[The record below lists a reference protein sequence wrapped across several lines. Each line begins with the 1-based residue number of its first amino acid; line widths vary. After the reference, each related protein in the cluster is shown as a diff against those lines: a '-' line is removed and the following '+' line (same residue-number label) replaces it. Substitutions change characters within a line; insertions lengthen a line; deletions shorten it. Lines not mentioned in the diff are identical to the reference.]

1 MSKRKKNKEIIGIYR
16 ATEKKF
22 GFVQVE
28 DDEQDIFIPSKYVN
42 SAIDGDT
49 VRVKIYKPKENEKK
63 AEGKIEKIIQRE
75 IKEVIGIFQSSKNFG
90 FVVPDD
96 KKIGTDIFVPKSK
109 FKNAKTNDKVIVKI
123 IKYPEKGK
131 NAEGE
136 VTEIL
141 GNINEAGIDMLS
153 VIKEYN
159 LPNEFPKFVLSEAK
173 KIPQKIDSQNIKNR
187 KDLREDIIFTIDG
200 EDSKDLDDAI
210 SVRKNDEGNYI
221 LDVHIADV
229 SFYVKENSKLD
240 KEAIKRGTSIYM
252 FDRVIPMLPIEL
264 SNGICS
270 LNAGEDR
277 FALSCSME
285 IDNKGN
291 VISADVY
298 KSIINVTERMTYTNV
313 NKILN
318 NLDEKVNKRYSNYIN
333 NFKLMEELALILKNK
348 RISQGYLN
356 LDIPESKI
364 TLDKNG
370 RAINVEKYELTFAN
384 EIIEQFMLTCNETIA
399 EKFYW
404 LEAPFIYRVH
414 EEPDYDKIKETN
426 RFLYNIG
433 QKIKAN
439 KDNIK
444 PKAFSDVLEKLK
456 DTEYEKVISTLILRT
471 LKVARYES
479 ENKGHFGIASNYY
492 CHFTSP
498 IRRYPDLFIHRVISE
513 YLENN
518 YILADDR
525 IEELRQKAIKYAD
538 SSSTTEK
545 IATKAEREAEDIK
558 KAEYMEGRIG
568 EEYDGIV
575 SSITSFGMFVELEN
589 TVEGF
594 ISFKN
599 IGGNEYFIYDD
610 IKKMLIGE
618 KTNRIFRIGD
628 KVRIRVIKA
637 SKLLKIID
645 FQLV

>member
-159 LPNEFPKFVLSEAK
+159 LPNEFPEFVLSEAK

>member
-1 MSKRKKNKEIIGIYR
+1 
-16 ATEKKF
+16 
-22 GFVQVE
+22 
-28 DDEQDIFIPSKYVN
+28 
-42 SAIDGDT
+42 
-49 VRVKIYKPKENEKK
+49 
-63 AEGKIEKIIQRE
+63 
-75 IKEVIGIFQSSKNFG
+75 
-90 FVVPDD
+90 
-96 KKIGTDIFVPKSK
+96 
-109 FKNAKTNDKVIVKI
+109 
-123 IKYPEKGK
+123 
-131 NAEGE
+131 
-136 VTEIL
+136 
-141 GNINEAGIDMLS
+141 
-153 VIKEYN
+153 
-159 LPNEFPKFVLSEAK
+159 
-173 KIPQKIDSQNIKNR
+173 
-187 KDLREDIIFTIDG
+187 
-200 EDSKDLDDAI
+200 
-210 SVRKNDEGNYI
+210 
-221 LDVHIADV
+221 
-229 SFYVKENSKLD
+229 
-240 KEAIKRGTSIYM
+240 M